1 MSTVLVIED
10 DPATLRVIEGYLK
23 RAGYHVRVAASGADG
38 IALALA
44 GGIDL
49 VTLDVRMRPID
60 GWAVFET
67 LRADPAT
74 RTIPVVFVT
83 VVEHAIV
90 GRSLG
95 AEGYVGKPFRGQQL
109 LDVVARALRD
119 GSARP

>member
-10 DPATLRVIEGYLK
+10 DPATQRVIEGYLK
-23 RAGYHVRVAASGADG
+23 RAGHHVQVAASGADG
-38 IALALA
+38 IALARA
-44 GGIDL
+44 SGIDL

-74 RTIPVVFVT
+74 RHIPVVFVT

-95 AEGYVGKPFRGQQL
+95 AEGYIGKPFRGQQL
-109 LDVVARALRD
+109 VDVVARALRER
-119 GSARP
+119 SARA